1 VRKILRSLV
10 SFLTVAVIAAP
21 LFAWNQDDLDFWIGF
36 GTTQK
41 GIARGPKLAPTEILG
56 VPVVVGSNVPGG
68 WTTQYTVR
76 VSLTITGP
84 NGYQCSVQKDVTA
97 QWDKPVMPLRFQVEY
112 PTGKLPKR
120 DVAYALTAKV
130 FSPNEKPSAH
140 NNNSNSMTA
149 RFPVGGTPQCKA
161 LP

>member
-1 VRKILRSLV
+1 MTATKGFPMKRLLI
-10 SFLTVAVIAAP
+10 FLALEVTATP

-41 GIARGPKLAPTEILG
+41 AKSVTKILW
-56 VPVVVGSNVPGG
+56 VPVVVGSNVPDG
-68 WTTQYTVR
+68 WTTQYTVK
-76 VSLTITGP
+76 VSLTVTGP

-97 QWDKPVMPLRFQVEY
+97 QWDKPVTPLRFEVDY
-112 PTGKLPKR
+112 LGSPANTN
-120 DVAYALTAKV
+120 VAYTLTAKV

-149 RFPVGGTPQCKA
+149 RLPIGGTPQCKT

>member
-1 VRKILRSLV
+1 MRTALSMKRLV
-10 SFLTVAVIAAP
+10 IFLAVAAVAAP

-41 GIARGPKLAPTEILG
+41 GIGLGPKRTEILW
-56 VPVVVGSNVPGG
+56 VPVVVGSNVPDD
-68 WTTQYTVR
+68 WTTQYTVK
-76 VSLTITGP
+76 VSLKVTGP

-97 QWDKPVMPLRFQVEY
+97 QWDKPVTPLRFQVEY
-112 PTGKLPKR
+112 LGKLPKH
-120 DVAYALTAKV
+120 DVAYTLTATV

-149 RFPVGGTPQCKA
+149 RLPIGGTPQCKA